1 MSADICICEALGNH
15 LFCPGLNLLRGGIFI
30 ADVIPN
36 KILNLGLGQT
46 HSLIDELVLITLL
59 LEFEGVGAV
68 IGYIALIKRYI
79 VQLILTERKD
89 ISCIQISLCS
99 VIVLE
104 CNLLT
109 EYICLFECS
118 CIILLLLGQRMCRYC
133 LVIGILDRLGNQFTL
148 VVTALA
154 IYL

>member
-1 MSADICICEALGNH
+1 M
-15 LFCPGLNLLRGGIFI
+15 
-30 ADVIPN
+30 
-36 KILNLGLGQT
+36 GQT

-89 ISCIQISLCS
+89 ISGIQISLCS

-104 CNLLT
+104 RNLLT